1 MIEGK
6 GDRKGLIMIGFYCKQ
21 KTPASH
27 CTKGM
32 VFSINATPEK
42 SQGKF
47 KEIALAQGAAA
58 PAAPEAPAASAPVKV
73 AEPAAPAPVESS
85 SAAPAPTNGMAQGQG
100 SGSGDACACSCLC
113 GVAAFPAADQGRGAF
128 GGMPGVIPMSAMA

>member
-1 MIEGK
+1 M
-6 GDRKGLIMIGFYCKQ
+6 LGFYCKQ

-47 KEIALAQGAAA
+47 KDIALAQGAAA
-58 PAAPEAPAASAPVKV
+58 PAAPAESAPAKV
-73 AEPAAPAPVESS
+73 AEPAAPITSEPAAP
-85 SAAPAPTNGMAQGQG
+85 AAPAPTNGMAQGQG
-100 SGSGDACACSCLC
+100 SGSGDACACSCFC
-113 GVAAFPAADQGRGAF
+113 GVAAFPAADQGQGAF
-128 GGMPGVIPMSAMA
+128 GGMPGVVPMSAMA

>member
-1 MIEGK
+1 MIEVK
-6 GDRKGLIMIGFYCKQ
+6 GERKGLIMIGFYCKQ

-47 KEIALAQGAAA
+47 KDIALAQGAAA
-58 PAAPEAPAASAPVKV
+58 PAAPEAPAASAPAKV
-73 AEPAAPAPVESS
+73 AEP
-85 SAAPAPTNGMAQGQG
+85 AAPAPTNGMAQGQG
-100 SGSGDACACSCLC
+100 SGSGDACACSCFC
-113 GVAAFPAADQGRGAF
+113 GVAAFPAADQGQGAF

>member
-1 MIEGK
+1 
-6 GDRKGLIMIGFYCKQ
+6 MIGFYCKQ

-47 KEIALAQGAAA
+47 KDIALAQGAAA
-58 PAAPEAPAASAPVKV
+58 PAAPTESAPAKV
-73 AEPAAPAPVESS
+73 AEPAAPAASEP
-85 SAAPAPTNGMAQGQG
+85 AAPAAAAPTNGMAQGKG
-100 SGSGDACACSCLC
+100 SELSDACACSCFC
-113 GVAAFPAADQGRGAF
+113 GVAAFPAADQGQGAF